1 MNKVKIVL
9 SYNIIYMPAKRK
21 ITIKKKVKEVKNDE
35 KITEIEENPVSFV
48 EENEISDVEIP
59 SGTVFHDEEE
69 IFVKKTTKWTKY
81 KKSKVIWDIGW
92 TKVEKSV
99 WRIRF
104 EAQVAPYPLF
114 MLPEDI
120 RKYLIRNGFTSNLY
134 LKDKEWLEKHNV
146 DMEIVEKLKQ
156 FLTERL

>member
-1 MNKVKIVL
+1 
-9 SYNIIYMPAKRK
+9 MPAKRK
-21 ITIKKKVKEVKNDE
+21 IAIKKKVAEVE
-35 KITEIEENPVSFV
+35 KTPEIEETPVSFV

-69 IFVKKTTKWTKY
+69 IFVKKTTKWTKFR
-81 KKSKVIWDIGW
+81 KSKVIGDVGW
-92 TKVEKSV
+92 TQVEKPV
-99 WRIRF
+99 GRIRF

-120 RKYLIRNGFTSNLY
+120 RKYLIKKWFNSEIY
-134 LKDKEWLEKHNV
+134 KKDKEWLEKHNV

>member
-1 MNKVKIVL
+1 
-9 SYNIIYMPAKRK
+9 MPVKRK
-21 ITIKKKVKEVKNDE
+21 ITIKKKTKEVE
-35 KITEIEENPVSFV
+35 KTPEIEENAVSFV
-48 EENEISDVEIP
+48 EENEISDTEIQ
-59 SGTVFHDEEE
+59 SGTTVHQEQE
-69 IFVKKTTKWTKY
+69 IGLKKLTKWTKY

-92 TKVEKSV
+92 TKVEKPV
-99 WRIRF
+99 WRIKF

-120 RKYLIRNGFTSNLY
+120 RKYLIRNGFTSNIY

>member
-1 MNKVKIVL
+1 
-9 SYNIIYMPAKRK
+9 MPAKRK
-21 ITIKKKVKEVKNDE
+21 ITIKKKVKEVE
-35 KITEIEENPVSFV
+35 KTPEIEENAVSTV
-48 EENEISDVEIP
+48 VENEISDVEIP
-59 SGTVFHDEEE
+59 AWTTFQEEEE
-69 IFVKKTTKWTKY
+69 IFVKKSTKWTKF
-81 KKSKVIWDIGW
+81 KKSKVIGEIGW
-92 TKVEKSV
+92 TQVEKPV

-120 RKYLIRNGFTSNLY
+120 RKYLIKKGFNSEIY
-134 LKDKEWLEKHNV
+134 KKDKEWLEKHNV

>member
-1 MNKVKIVL
+1 
-9 SYNIIYMPAKRK
+9 MPAKRK

-48 EENEISDVEIP
+48 EENEISDDELP
-59 SGTVFHDEEE
+59 AGTTFHDEEE
-69 IFVKKTTKWTKY
+69 IFVKKTTKWTKF

-92 TKVEKSV
+92 TNVQKGVG
-99 WRIRF
+99 RIKF

-120 RKYLIRNGFTSNLY
+120 RKYLIKKWFNSEIY
-134 LKDKEWLEKHNV
+134 KKDKEWLEKHNV
-146 DMEIVEKLKQ
+146 DMEIVEKLKK
-156 FLTERL
+156 FLSSKM

>member
-1 MNKVKIVL
+1 VEVETEN
-9 SYNIIYMPAKRK
+9 
-21 ITIKKKVKEVKNDE
+21 EVKNVE
-35 KITEIEENPVSFV
+35 NEVENEEITVSFV
-48 EENEISDVEIP
+48 EEWKISDAEISNWTTIHWEQEI
-59 SGTVFHDEEE
+59 GL
-69 IFVKKTTKWTKY
+69 KKLTKWTKY

-92 TKVEKSV
+92 TKVEKPV
-99 WRIRF
+99 WRIKF

-120 RKYLIRNGFTSNLY
+120 RKYLIKKWFNSEIY
-134 LKDKEWLEKHNV
+134 KKDKEWLEKHNV